1 MNLPENFT
9 TVAGIRIDIGVGAAC
24 AVVALI
30 AFWIIALLRR
40 VVPPNEV
47 HVVRSKTKTIL
58 YGAGQAHS
66 GDGKSTVTVDSKS
79 VYYAWP
85 SWLPLLGVDSRT
97 FPKTIFAVSLEAY
110 EAYDKGRLPFEV
122 NVQAFFRI
130 DDFERAAARMQS
142 ALELRAQLSGVL
154 QGVVRR
160 ILATNELENIMQD
173 RSVLGEQF
181 TKEIDAQLTQ
191 WGVTT
196 SKTIEFMDIRDH
208 KGSEVIANIMAKEK
222 SRIEM
227 ESRTRV
233 AENFRAAVTAEIEAQ
248 QQIDLRKQE
257 AEQLVGERTATTKRI
272 VGIAGEK
279 AHQEIQVEARTTAER
294 TKAVQQM
301 NDVRAAE
308 IKRDV
313 AVVDAEAQRQVAV
326 VRANADK
333 EVAVTRALADKEVKV
348 TNANGDKEST
358 ILIAEGNL
366 ISQRNNAEGIE
377 AVGLAQG
384 VADKAKLMAPVDAQ
398 ITLADKIG
406 GDEKYQ
412 QYLVSV
418 RNLEAVERIGISN
431 AKALEAADIKV
442 IVNGGTISEGL
453 GSVGEIFSA
462 KGGTKLG
469 ALISALA
476 NNPDVVSVV
485 EKVTESKK

>member
-1 MNLPENFT
+1 MEMPNLATIVVSSF
-9 TVAGIRIDIGVGAAC
+9 GATF
-24 AVVALI
+24 ALAI
-30 AFWIIALLRR
+30 FWVMTLLRR
-40 VVPPNEV
+40 VVSTNEV
-47 HVVRSKTKTIL
+47 HVVRSKTKTVS
-58 YGAGQAHS
+58 YGTGQTNKKDEEGS
-66 GDGKSTVTVDSKS
+66 IVVDPGT

-85 SWLPLLGVDSRT
+85 SWLPVLGVEART
-97 FPKTIFAVSLEAY
+97 FPKSIFDVSLEAY

-130 DDFERAAARMQS
+130 DDFERAAARMES
-142 ALELRAQLSGVL
+142 ATELKDQLGGVL

-181 TKEIDAQLTQ
+181 TKEIDSQLTQ
-191 WGVTT
+191 WGVRT

-208 KGSEVIANIMAKEK
+208 EGSEVIANIMAKEK

-233 AENFRAAVTAEIEAQ
+233 AENMRAALTAEIEAQ
-248 QQIDLRKQE
+248 QQVDLRKQE
-257 AEQLVGERTATTKRI
+257 AAQLVGERTANTKRA
-272 VGIAGEK
+272 VGIADER
-279 AHQEIQVEARTTAER
+279 AQQEIKVEAKTTAER
-294 TKAVQQM
+294 TMAVQQM

-308 IKRDV
+308 IKKDV

-326 VRANADK
+326 VKANADK
-333 EVAVTRALADKEVKV
+333 EVAVTKAQADKEVMV
-348 TNANGDKEST
+348 TNANGDKDST

-366 ISQRNNAEGIE
+366 ISQKNNAEGIQ
-377 AVGLAQG
+377 AVGIAQG

-406 GDEKYQ
+406 GDDKYQ

-418 RNLEAVERIGISN
+418 RNLEAVEKIGIAN
-431 AKALEAADIKV
+431 AKALESAEIKV
-442 IVNGGTISEGL
+442 IANGGTVTEGI
-453 GSVGEIFSA
+453 GSIGEIFSA

-469 ALISALA
+469 ALVSALK
-476 NNPDVVSVV
+476 NNPDVVAVA
-485 EKVTESKK
+485 EKVLEGKS